1 MPNALRGM
9 GTENAQR
16 EKQQNH
22 RGNPEAPN
30 R

>member
-16 EKQQNH
+16 EKQQYH
-22 RGNPEAPN
+22 PSNPEVPN